1 MTERGELRTEEGVSL
16 PPPDRGVRLD
26 WADMPGRVRSEIERR
41 LGGPV
46 VRAVTQ
52 PTGFT
57 PGLAARLTADDGH
70 RVFVKAAGTQP
81 NADTPK
87 AHRREISIVAA
98 LPSAAPVPRLLW
110 SYDEGEIG
118 WVVLAFEDVDGRH
131 PTQPWRID
139 ELDRVVSAME
149 ELSTLL
155 TPSPLPA
162 AMIGTAG
169 DEFVRGWRRLH
180 EERPSRLE
188 YVDEWSRRHIETL
201 VAIEDTVG
209 RALEGDTLL
218 NNDIRADNILLTP
231 ERTWFVD
238 WPHASVGPPWL
249 DVVGFAPSVT
259 MQGGPPPEEVISRH
273 SACRTAESDAI
284 SAAVVALA
292 GYFTHKAV
300 QPPPPGLPT
309 VRAFQDAQGVVARQW
324 VARRTVLS

>member
-139 ELDRVVSAME
+139 ELDRV
-149 ELSTLL
+149 LSDGGAKHVAD
-155 TPSPLPA
+155 PIA
-162 AMIGTAG
+162 AASRH
-169 DEFVRGWRRLH
+169 DRDGWR
-180 EERPSRLE
+180 
-188 YVDEWSRRHIETL
+188 
-201 VAIEDTVG
+201 
-209 RALEGDTLL
+209 
-218 NNDIRADNILLTP
+218 
-231 ERTWFVD
+231 
-238 WPHASVGPPWL
+238 
-249 DVVGFAPSVT
+249 
-259 MQGGPPPEEVISRH
+259 
-273 SACRTAESDAI
+273 
-284 SAAVVALA
+284 
-292 GYFTHKAV
+292 
-300 QPPPPGLPT
+300 
-309 VRAFQDAQGVVARQW
+309 
-324 VARRTVLS
+324 